1 MKARIFVSLL
11 LVFAFVLPA
20 LAQGIDGKWEAKQT
34 NQRGE
39 TTITFEFKNAGGKVT
54 GTMLRSGG
62 GGGGGNAPQPVEIK
76 NGKFEGGKLTFEVSQ
91 AGRGGGEPTVITYT
105 GTLSGDS
112 IKFVTAGGRGA
123 QELEAKRVK

>member
-1 MKARIFVSLL
+1 MKARIIVSLV
-11 LVFAFVLPA
+11 LVLAFVLPA

-62 GGGGGNAPQPVEIK
+62 GGGGNAPQPIEIK
-76 NGKFEGGKLTFEVSQ
+76 NGKFEGGKLTFEISQ

-105 GTLSGDS
+105 GVLSGDS
-112 IKFVTAGGRGA
+112 IKFTTAGGRGA